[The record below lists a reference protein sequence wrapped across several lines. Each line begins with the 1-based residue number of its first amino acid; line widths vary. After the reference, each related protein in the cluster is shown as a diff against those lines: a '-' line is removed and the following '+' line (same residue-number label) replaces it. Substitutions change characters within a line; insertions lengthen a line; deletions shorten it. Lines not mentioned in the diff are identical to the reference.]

1 MDQHR
6 RDVPVAQDRNELPC
20 PDRRSNDQ
28 MLTAMRC
35 PLRKVLQPANFVR
48 HCTLIAARQGRA
60 VRPLC
65 PLSERKF
72 RRRCHSP
79 RTTSRS
85 LRRSAS
91 GKALNSLVYRS
102 TAGALHRQRPDTDL
116 RTRSGAEVRCSID
129 LRNTMA
135 NQGGSHEQH
144 VRAAQSKSSSKQAS
158 TTKSSPSEG
167 KSADKQ
173 AGSHE
178 QHVKP
183 GQRSHKNSHWVPGPP
198 SPWA

>member
-1 MDQHR
+1 MIDEEGHEHPDLDGDVTIGRIDCMDQR

-91 GKALNSLVYRS
+91 GKALNSLVHRS
-102 TAGALHRQRPDTDL
+102 TAGALHRQRGQTAISEPEVAL
-116 RTRSGAEVRCSID
+116 RYGARSTCGTPWQIKADRT
-129 LRNTMA
+129 N
-135 NQGGSHEQH
+135 
-144 VRAAQSKSSSKQAS
+144 S
-158 TTKSSPSEG
+158 T
-167 KSADKQ
+167 
-173 AGSHE
+173 
-178 QHVKP
+178 
-183 GQRSHKNSHWVPGPP
+183 
-198 SPWA
+198 